1 MKHIHLIGIGGS
13 GMSAIARFLLEKGY
27 VVSGSDRVD
36 GPYLDD
42 LRKLNAVIYVGH
54 DSKNITN
61 ADLVVRSSAIPDSN
75 PEIVAALQKGIE
87 VVKRADFLGSLMKGK
102 NGIAVA
108 GTHGKTTTTAMLAW
122 VLTALDLDPSY
133 IVGGIL
139 NNTGV
144 NAHYGKGNE
153 FIIEADEY
161 DHMFLGLDPKIEV
174 ITNVEHD
181 HPDCYPTSDSFIE
194 AFKSFVGILDEN
206 GYLVLNVNDDNSM
219 VLAETAAE
227 RGTPISTYG
236 IPAQNSK
243 TMNVYASELR
253 RNDSGGFSYSA
264 TVNGIEMDVQL
275 QVPGRHNVVN
285 SLAVLNV
292 IDHLK
297 LPMNDAINALGE
309 FKGTGRRFEVYGQF
323 NGITL
328 INDYAHHPTEIQATL
343 AAARTRYQ
351 DRKIW
356 AVWQPHTYSRTQLLM
371 NEFIK
376 SFVDADHVIITE
388 VFAAREPK
396 QDFSISQAVS
406 KMDHPD
412 ARFISGIKET
422 ADTLIEELKPGD
434 VLLVLSAGDADQ
446 INVLIMNH
454 YKDLR

>member
-133 IVGGIL
+133 IIGGIL

-153 FIIEADEY
+153 FVIEADEY

-309 FKGTGRRFEVYGQF
+309 FNGTGRRFEVCGQF

>member
-42 LRKLNAVIYVGH
+42 LRKLNAVIYMGH
-54 DSKNITN
+54 VSKNITN

-153 FIIEADEY
+153 FVIEADEY

-206 GYLVLNVNDDNSM
+206 GYLVLNGNDDNSM

-297 LPMNDAINALGE
+297 LPMDDAINALDE
-309 FKGTGRRFEVYGQF
+309 FNGTGRRFEVCGQF